1 MQAIHFLALAPVKK
15 YYRKYITE
23 TIIGVPESLTIFSV
37 HPRNRKLGDYVAE
50 LCGLSSFCPSFTL
63 ILSR

>member
-1 MQAIHFLALAPVKK
+1 MEGHESHEKILPEN
-15 YYRKYITE
+15 ITE
-23 TIIGVPESLTIFSV
+23 TIIGVAASLPIFSV

-50 LCGLSSFCPSFTL
+50 LCGLSSVGPSFTL